1 MELYGSFKSFTAYDM
16 CNVQFCFL
24 LNVYLTV
31 EANTVTFVL
40 GMLSGFLATDAH
52 NPQNLGRLSKE

>member
-1 MELYGSFKSFTAYDM
+1 M

-31 EANTVTFVL
+31 EANTVTFVPGL
-40 GMLSGFLATDAH
+40 LSGFLATGAH